1 MDLISIFILLAI
13 AQGIFLG
20 ISFFTQKT
28 GNRRANRLFGIL
40 FISFSISIA
49 HFYFWRTGLYFQY
62 PHLLGISNT
71 MLFLFGPL
79 FYLYVKIL
87 IDKNYKFKKTDLL
100 HFLPFILF
108 ILYGIPFY
116 IMSRQEKLD
125 YLRQFSFYQGLYSYF
140 IALSQI
146 IQLYVYIFLV
156 RHLVNEHDR
165 KIRDVASSI
174 EKINLSWINKGI
186 FAFFVIFGV
195 MLVLLVLALFG
206 LKTGEL
212 FQVIIPVMVS
222 ITIFIIGY
230 LGLRLPEIPAT
241 SLKSDKN
248 TIDTAYS
255 SEVDNAVTDN
265 REANNTE
272 IDNTEAS
279 AKDNSSIYANTGA
292 NFLTTPERGQVQ
304 KKYEKSSLTP
314 EKAEECLKCLKILMN
329 KEKPY
334 LDSELS
340 LQKLS
345 SLLAISPHHLSQ
357 VLNENME
364 QSFFD
369 FVNSYR
375 IEEAKKLLLSPKS
388 ELLTILAIAEESGF
402 NSKSAFNTAFKKFT
416 GLTPSEFKKQN

>member
-1 MDLISIFILLAI
+1 
-13 AQGIFLG
+13 
-20 ISFFTQKT
+20 
-28 GNRRANRLFGIL
+28 
-40 FISFSISIA
+40 IA

-241 SLKSDKN
+241 SLKADKDKTDN
-248 TIDTAYS
+248 TKIDTTD
-255 SEVDNAVTDN
+255 EINITETDN
-265 REANNTE
+265 KET
-272 IDNTEAS
+272 DNKETDNKDAA
-279 AKDNSSIYANTGA
+279 AKDNPTLYLDKGA
-292 NFLTTPERGQVQ
+292 NFLTTPERDHVQ

-314 EKAEECLKCLKILMN
+314 EKAEECLKCLKILMD

-345 SLLAISPHHLSQ
+345 SLLEITPHHLSQ
-357 VLNENME
+357 VLNENLE
-364 QSFFD
+364 LSFFD

-416 GLTPSEFKKQN
+416 SLTPSEFKKQNT